1 MLNAEKNNA
10 FQEQNVERAF
20 MITFLEILDEN
31 LEYGNIFGQSLSKH
45 FVFNGKKV
53 ENMKWTK

>member
-20 MITFLEILDEN
+20 MITLLEILDEN
-31 LEYGNIFGQSLSKH
+31 LEYGSIFGQSLSKH

-53 ENMKWTK
+53 ENMK